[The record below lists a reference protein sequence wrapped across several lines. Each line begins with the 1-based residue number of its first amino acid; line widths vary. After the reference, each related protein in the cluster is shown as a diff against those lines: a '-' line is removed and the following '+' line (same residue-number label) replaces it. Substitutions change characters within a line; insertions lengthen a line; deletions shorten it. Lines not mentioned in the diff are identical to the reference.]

1 MTQQEIRERNKQI
14 IQMLGFKRG
23 FWIHQEKPLTDDKK
37 QWWDIDGKTFLGTR
51 VRYDKDLQFHSDWNW
66 LMEAVEFIK
75 KNIRTSNNTE
85 NASNKEIF
93 IDEWEFKV
101 TKYYLRLIQWT
112 NAGWRM
118 FDNKNRN
125 LSMLYII
132 GENCETEKEAV
143 FKIVSDFAK
152 FLNNK
157 EI

>member
-1 MTQQEIRERNKQI
+1 MTQQEIQERNKEI
-14 IQMLGFKRG
+14 ALMLGKKYQNNTIV
-23 FWIHQEKPLTDDKK
+23 IHYNNVCGVNPTGETWQECL
-37 QWWDIDGKTFLGTR
+37 
-51 VRYDKDLQFHSDWNW
+51 YHSDWNW

-85 NASNKEIF
+85 NAINKEIF

-125 LSMLYII
+125 LSMLYVV

-152 FLNNK
+152 KFNNK
-157 EI
+157 EL